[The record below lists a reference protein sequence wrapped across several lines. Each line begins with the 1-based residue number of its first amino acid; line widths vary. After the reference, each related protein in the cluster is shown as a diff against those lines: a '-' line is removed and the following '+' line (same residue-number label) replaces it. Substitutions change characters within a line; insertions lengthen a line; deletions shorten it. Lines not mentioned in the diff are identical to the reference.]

1 MWPFFLPMILCTRTV
16 AMVTSIADKAWSMLR
31 TALGRL
37 CGDECAM
44 MYKCVAKKLLSMGK
58 DLPQW
63 MLDTYKVCS
72 SLWHL

>member
-1 MWPFFLPMILCTRTV
+1 MSRGRERIGEWAWLFPCCIPTI
-16 AMVTSIADKAWSMLR
+16 AMVTSIADKAWSMLK

-37 CGDECAM
+37 DGAECTT

-63 MLDTYKVCS
+63 MLDTYKV
-72 SLWHL
+72 